1 MKKMK
6 TIKNILY
13 LLVAAGS
20 IALVGCVKDETYTK
34 GGDLDGERI
43 YIDNSK
49 SVFYVQTAEEKAE
62 ENAQLAKLSRGL
74 KQNIESTDDDKSV
87 TLNLCR
93 LNSKL
98 ATYTTTVELTLPS
111 DSYQLFTLPA
121 GATQSG
127 AGTGT
132 VIYSFEVSF
141 DEGADKTTFDIGFDI
156 AELTANVEY
165 NMTATIADDGNTTN
179 YGASAFDFLIC
190 HKAQVELPFTDIGK
204 VTLTESFFRDILG
217 YALGSYSDCV
227 IQIHNDDLEAINKAK
242 ETGGEPQFDYVGVR
256 FFIPRLMYQI
266 AAASIEAGETEFTEE
281 DLEYFANGDGLILTM
296 TPQYEPIEEDAAPN
310 YPHPLQPTVQT
321 TGYPKSSVI
330 GVNSID
336 GSLFTGGL
344 SESEYVFLATVPV
357 NIQDY
362 GETYIV
368 KFPDS
373 YNFGT
378 NSRALNT
385 YVYGISYWAINS
397 PNGTLWPMPL
407 TITWDVNELE
417 PNWDTYFTVNY
428 NTSVDYV
435 KAKGSG
441 TFSSTAFPTTEGGE
455 SKPQTWNQ
463 DLYVGYDTA
472 TSQQVYYLPNVYQT
486 VLGEE
491 KDYGLAALVNG
502 SAVTVASRQQLG
514 MQWNGNEI
522 YAQQSENINSSIE
535 FAEDGSLKK
544 LTLGVAFVLGNGNI
558 LADYTETYE
567 FNSSASG
574 AEAFFGTYTQA
585 AYKIYSPYYGEDG
598 KTELEPQPSPIS
610 STVTISQALDSSNKP
625 VAGKVFI
632 EGLVDS
638 WYISQYGL
646 EDGRLV
652 GEYDATSNCIIV
664 PAQYLYKP
672 EWDLGL
678 GFPILPYFQPG
689 VGGCSSYK
697 IDEDIYWISDIAAAS
712 ESCALYLDEEGNLT
726 LGFSTTDTT
735 GNQTDSYAIQLNYLN
750 TQYLEFTYLQDLYA
764 AVPAAGPITFTRA
777 TASGSSVKTQS
788 AVKHAAKNYKVVKSS
803 NKSAAA
809 YEFKEIGKS
818 INPEQLG
825 R

>member
-1 MKKMK
+1 MK

-13 LLVAAGS
+13 LLVAAGA

-127 AGTGT
+127 AGAET

-141 DEGADKTTFDIGFDI
+141 DEGANKAPVEIGFDI
-156 AELTANVEY
+156 DALEQNVEY
-165 NMTATIADDGNTTN
+165 EMNLKIADDGNTSN
-179 YGASAFDFLIC
+179 YGASSFDFVIC
-190 HKAQVELPFTDIGK
+190 HAVEIELPFTDIG
-204 VTLTESFFRDILG
+204 TITRGEDW
-217 YALGSYSDCV
+217 AWECPSYSGII
-227 IQIHNDDLEAINKAK
+227 IQLHNDDLKAIKDGKGASL
-242 ETGGEPQFDYVGVR
+242 PYLR
-256 FFIPRLMYQI
+256 LYIPRYEYQL
-266 AAASIEAGETEFTEE
+266 AVASIAEGDGFFTNDKFGGVSDDEV
-281 DLEYFANGDGLILTM
+281 LEYFAKSDGILFTM
-296 TPQYEPIEEDAAPN
+296 STKYEPMFDLEN
-310 YPHPLQPTVQT
+310 RTYPHPVYPDTYGD
-321 TGYPKSSVI
+321 TGYVLQAMA
-330 GVNSID
+330 G
-336 GSLFTGGL
+336 
-344 SESEYVFLATVPV
+344 
-357 NIQDY
+357 
-362 GETYIV
+362 
-368 KFPDS
+368 
-373 YNFGT
+373 
-378 NSRALNT
+378 
-385 YVYGISYWAINS
+385 INS
-397 PNGTLWPMPL
+397 VTGDFSYLYGNTESWAFVQYQISNEGIGIVSFFTPMNGSTATRSVNKYTYTPWYYMVDLSGGWGAQDWSF
-407 TITWDVNELE
+407 TWDTNELE
-417 PNWDTYFTVNY
+417 DDWDNYFSVDY
-428 NTSVDYV
+428 NNSIDYV
-435 KAKGSG
+435 KAAGSG

-502 SAVTVASRQQLG
+502 SAVTVASGQPLG

-522 YAQQSENINSSIE
+522 YAQQSEKINSSIE

-544 LTLGVAFVLGNGNI
+544 LTLGVAFVLENGNI

-672 EWDLGL
+672 EWDLGV

-689 VGGCSSYK
+689 VGTYTDNKDYADTPEEAYYMSM
-697 IDEDIYWISDIAAAS
+697 IAAAS
-712 ESCALYLDEEGNLT
+712 ESCALYLDDEGNLT

-735 GNQTDSYAIQLNYLN
+735 GNLADSYAIQLNYLD
-750 TQYLEFTYLQDLYA
+750 QYLEFSYYGDLYVA
-764 AVPAAGPITFTRA
+764 IPAAGPITFTRA
-777 TASGSSVKTQS
+777 TASGSSVKAQS
-788 AVKHAAKNYKVVKSS
+788 AVKHAVKNYKVVKAS